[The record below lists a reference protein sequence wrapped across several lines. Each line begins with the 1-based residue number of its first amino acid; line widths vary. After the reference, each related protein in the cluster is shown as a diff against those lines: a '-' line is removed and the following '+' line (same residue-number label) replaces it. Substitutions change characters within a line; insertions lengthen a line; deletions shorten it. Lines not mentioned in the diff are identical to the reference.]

1 MFRSAV
7 VWLINYTVILNVR
20 ETWHFFPILS
30 CPQILSL
37 VLFSLLF
44 VICKGK
50 KGKKKKKTTQLN
62 QKVHTEKRNSKE
74 DRRSKNEVIDY
85 LSSVYAYR
93 K

>member
-1 MFRSAV
+1 MLGKLDISF
-7 VWLINYTVILNVR
+7 
-20 ETWHFFPILS
+20 LS
-30 CPQILSL
+30 SPVLRFW
-37 VLFSLLF
+37 VLFYLVFYLLYAK
-44 VICKGK
+44 VRKV
-50 KGKKKKKTTQLN
+50 KKKKTTQLN